1 MPDPTL
7 RRCSYIPKRHQNVYA
22 ARLHDDLAYFRSL
35 FKMGGHHDTLLK
47 DPAIEEWIWMRQNTH
62 RYFKINRRTAPA
74 LIGMGL
80 IIPVATI
87 YLAIASQDK
96 ISVGPRVKKS
106 WAEAY
111 ASKN

>member
-1 MPDPTL
+1 
-7 RRCSYIPKRHQNVYA
+7 
-22 ARLHDDLAYFRSL
+22 
-35 FKMGGHHDTLLK
+35 MGGHNDNLLK

-80 IIPVATI
+80 VVPLATI
-87 YLAIASQDK
+87 YFAMATQDK
-96 ISVGPRVKKS
+96 IHIGPMVKKS

-111 ASKN
+111 ANKS